1 MHIAHLETGRHLY
14 GGARQVLYLLEGLG
28 QEGVQSTLICPPES
42 AIAEAA
48 SKLGLTVETMPMS
61 GDLDAVFGQRLA
73 RWLKDHQPDLLH
85 VHSRRGADMWGGV
98 AARQAG
104 TPAVLSRRVDNP
116 DFPIIGK
123 VKYRLYERVIAISA
137 EIRSQ
142 LHVGGVPNSKLR
154 LVHSAVAADLCQPTW
169 SREKFHAEF
178 GLQDDELAVICV
190 GQLIPRKGQAVL
202 LDAWPSVLEGCP
214 RARLIVFGQG
224 ASESDLRAQVERQGL
239 GATVNF
245 AGFRND
251 LRAFL
256 GHADL
261 LVHPAL
267 REGLG
272 ICLLEAQAAAVPI
285 VASRAGGI
293 PEAVADGI
301 SGLLVQPE
309 DPAAIAAAVVGLL
322 ADAEQRAVFGQGG
335 REHVAKHFSQQA
347 MVSGNLAVYRELLQ
361 EGGNK

>member
-14 GGARQVLYLLEGLG
+14 GGAQQVLYLLEGLANA
-28 QEGVQSTLICPPES
+28 GVQSTLVCPPDS
-42 AIAEAA
+42 AICAA
-48 SKLGLTVETMPMS
+48 AVNLDCKIVAIPTA
-61 GDLDAVFGQRLA
+61 GDLDVGFGQRLA
-73 RWLKDHQPDLLH
+73 GWLKDCQPDLLH
-85 VHSRRGADMWGGV
+85 VHSRRGADIWGGM
-98 AARQAG
+98 AARQTG

-116 DFPIIGK
+116 DFPVIGK
-123 VKYRLYERVIAISA
+123 VKYRLYERGIAISDDM
-137 EIRSQ
+137 RSQ
-142 LHVGGVPNSKLR
+142 LHGGAVTNSRLR
-154 LVHSAVAADLCQPTW
+154 LVHSAVDADLCQPTW
-169 SREKFHAEF
+169 SREQFRAEF
-178 GLQDDELAVICV
+178 GLQNDELAVICV

-202 LDAWPSVLEGCP
+202 LDAWPSVLETYP
-214 RARLIVFGQG
+214 RARLILFGHG
-224 ASESDLRAQVERQGL
+224 ASEPDLRAQVERHGL

-256 GHADL
+256 GHTDL

-301 SGLLVQPE
+301 SGLLVRPE
-309 DPAAIAAAVVGLL
+309 DPAAISAAVVGLL
-322 ADAEQRAVFGQGG
+322 GNAEQRAVLGQGG
-335 REHVAKHFSQQA
+335 REHVAKHFSLQA

-361 EGGNK
+361 EGGIK

>member
-1 MHIAHLETGRHLY
+1 MHIAHLENGRHLY
-14 GGARQVLYLLEGLG
+14 GGAQQVLYLLEGLANA
-28 QEGVQSTLICPPES
+28 GVQSTLVCPPDS
-42 AIAEAA
+42 AICAA
-48 SKLGLTVETMPMS
+48 AVNLDCKIVAIPTA
-61 GDLDAVFGQRLA
+61 GDLDVGFGQRLA
-73 RWLKDHQPDLLH
+73 GWLKDCQPDLLH
-85 VHSRRGADMWGGV
+85 VHSRRGADIWGGV

-116 DFPIIGK
+116 DFPVIGK
-123 VKYRLYERVIAISA
+123 VKYRLYERVIAISE

-142 LHVGGVPNSKLR
+142 LHVDGVPNSKLR
-154 LVHSAVAADLCQPTW
+154 LVHSAVDAESCQPTW
-169 SREKFHAEF
+169 SREQFLAEF
-178 GLQDDELAVICV
+178 GLQDDELSVICV

-202 LDAWPSVLEGCP
+202 LDAWSSVLESCP
-214 RARLIVFGQG
+214 RARLILFGKG
-224 ASESDLRAQVERQGL
+224 VSEPELRAQVERQGQ

-293 PEAVADGI
+293 PEAVADGV

-309 DPAAIAAAVVGLL
+309 DPAAVAAAVVGLL
-322 ADAEQRAVFGQGG
+322 SNAEQRIAFGQGG
-335 REHVAKHFSQQA
+335 REHVAKHFSRQA

-361 EGGNK
+361 EGSNK